1 VRGVGGFLEY
11 GDLGAIDGGVLG
23 NFFYLAKRTFD

>member
-23 NFFYLAKRTFD
+23 EFFLLSKTDV

>member
-11 GDLGAIDGGVLG
+11 GDLGAIDGGVFG
-23 NFFYLAKRTFD
+23 EFFLLSKTDV